1 MDIFEALLTRRSIR
15 EYTGEAIEKEKII
28 EALKY
33 AMYAPSAH
41 NSRSWRFILTSKKEH
56 LIKISEIHPYA
67 KMLPNASWA
76 VLFCNDLDAEP
87 TEGYGS
93 LYVAACIENFLLA
106 IHGMGYGA
114 VWIVIYPRKQRIQ
127 SIKKFF
133 ELPDNLLPIAIC
145 SVGVPA
151 IKPTTVDRYEPE
163 KILKIYE

>member
-76 VLFCNDLDAEP
+76 VLFCNDLDACL
-87 TEGYGS
+87 
-93 LYVAACIENFLLA
+93 LYTSDFL
-106 IHGMGYGA
+106 
-114 VWIVIYPRKQRIQ
+114 
-127 SIKKFF
+127 KK
-133 ELPDNLLPIAIC
+133 
-145 SVGVPA
+145 
-151 IKPTTVDRYEPE
+151 
-163 KILKIYE
+163 